1 MEDFSA
7 ISTFVRVVEAKS
19 FAAAAAQLGMTPS
32 GVSRAVARLETQ
44 LGTRLLEIQPQ
55 EFGIAGRTFN
65 MDSPKQLQALL
76 YEELQ
81 LPVSVKTPTGQPST
95 NEAAVCSGAFQ

>member
-32 GVSRAVARLETQ
+32 GVSRAVACSCP
-44 LGTRLLEIQPQ
+44 GTIGMPQP
-55 EFGIAGRTFN
+55 A
-65 MDSPKQLQALL
+65 
-76 YEELQ
+76 
-81 LPVSVKTPTGQPST
+81 
-95 NEAAVCSGAFQ
+95 